1 MADLP
6 RYGTQTPR
14 VSVADIGVHR
24 MRGLEDAGFAALQ
37 GSKSAAD
44 VSEYFMR
51 QVERAN
57 IQEAEQNGAVVARD
71 DQGNLAPINL
81 RNSSS
86 PASVAFN
93 NAQRQ
98 AWTAAAAADA
108 AAQFKA
114 YAQRSINPVD
124 EQGKPMASNI
134 DPIQSFDTQ
143 ASNYIAAAVKDRK
156 MPDDVRS
163 SLVTRIGQIAAEH
176 RTWVVDQVHNRNV
189 LQITSQLE
197 ADQNRIIGEAI
208 VHARNGN
215 SPAAERSRNDF
226 AAAVQGIA
234 DIDPR
239 FGAAKQQ
246 AALNTFDAAVY
257 FSGVERKALAA
268 YQGAAG
274 FRESGMG
281 RAAGLRVVDAAMNDG
296 IAKFGPDL
304 ANAWMSKINAKIQL
318 EASVR
323 DSVDAINMRRQEEAF
338 FAASIN
344 LSGPVLAALKGNGEN
359 PQTVLHEQGRLIY
372 EQFKSNPQLAR
383 LFQNRFIQTYNERTM
398 DWSPSVLG
406 AAQGQSEWFSSIKA
420 AVASGDID
428 PQSVVPMMLNEF
440 EKGTLPFDP
449 KFDAVVR
456 TYASNAEVTEINKD
470 RAEARAEDREFQR
483 NAKANAREILTNIR
497 KENEKNEKRMLAV
510 NLVRDTLEG
519 RNNPLSANSEAAKA
533 LDVVWSGWEA
543 KPETHAPMMVEMMLR
558 GGGMS
563 AQVLED
569 LRGLIKAPTEGM
581 LRKYGPMLGL
591 MMNSPDI
598 KSALVD
604 TQFASA
610 EDRAKLT
617 RLWGE
622 MQQHIVNMQD
632 AGADQARLS
641 VEKKRFNAELRDI
654 GKSWADSAIK
664 GPQVRAAVPNFD
676 GQVAAAGAKA
686 VSELSSIG
694 VDALDGWLGLSQ
706 TPGRAVFGGYEG
718 SVKPFQTGYNLSQ
731 SSKVVQS
738 AVEGLSLLFGGN
750 PFSGFDVAAGL
761 PIIGW
766 AFETAPVTMNP
777 VDKARLAS
785 EVSSRALEMGGDI
798 NGAAANAKRAWQG
811 SGYRPSFYS
820 GANNAQAFNPNAK
833 YVAEWTLH
841 PIDGGPGG
849 PMVARSVLAPLADR
863 AIQNGFKFADETV
876 TNGIQAVSK
885 PGLWKVSFDS
895 FGSVEK
901 DGKKIDGRSYDVR
914 VLADTGK
921 GEKTLVP
928 IGKVFVPNI
937 SDAQLQSIR
946 SNAELEAK
954 AIIDERNKNQPE
966 PSASV
971 LRGMTREQWIRQ
983 IQDPFR
989 MATVA
994 DGRPLSAPPMSD
1006 QEFAATRPSGT
1017 NYNEVKM
1024 LAKWLE
1030 IGQILS
1036 LARSGTVS
1044 SP

>member
-14 VSVADIGVHR
+14 VNVADIGVHR

-51 QVERAN
+51 QVERSN

-71 DQGNLAPINL
+71 DYGNLAPINL
-81 RNSSS
+81 RSSSS

-98 AWTAAAAADA
+98 AWTSAATADA
-108 AAQFKA
+108 AAQFKT
-114 YAQRSINPVD
+114 YAHRSINPVD
-124 EQGKPMASNI
+124 DQGKPMASNI
-134 DPIQSFDTQ
+134 DPIQFFDTQ

-163 SLVTRIGQIAAEH
+163 GLVTRIGQIAAEH
-176 RTWVVDQVHNRNV
+176 RTWVVDQVHQRNV
-189 LQITSQLE
+189 LQIGSQLE

-215 SPAAERSRNDF
+215 SAAAERSRSDF

-234 DIDPR
+234 DINPA
-239 FGAAKQQ
+239 FGADRQQ
-246 AALNTFDAAVY
+246 AALRTFDAAVY
-257 FSGVERKALAA
+257 FSDVERKALAA
-268 YQGAAG
+268 FNSGAG

-281 RAAGLRVVDAAMNDG
+281 RAAGLRAVDAAMNDG
-296 IAKFGPDL
+296 IAKFGPEL

-318 EASVR
+318 ESSVR
-323 DSVDAINMRRQEEAF
+323 DSVDAITMRRQEEAF
-338 FAASIN
+338 LAASIK
-344 LSGPVLAALKGNGEN
+344 LSEPVLAALKGNGEN
-359 PQTVLHEQGRLIY
+359 PQTVLQEQGRLVF
-372 EQFKSNPQLAR
+372 EQFKGNPQLAR
-383 LFQNRFIQTYNERTM
+383 LFQNRFIQSYNERTM
-398 DWSPSVLG
+398 DWNPSVLG
-406 AAQGQSEWFSSIKA
+406 ANQSQSEWFSSMKA
-420 AVASGDID
+420 AVARGDID

-440 EKGTLPFDP
+440 EKGALPFDP
-449 KFDAVVR
+449 KFDATVR
-456 TYASNAEVTEINKD
+456 SYASSAEVAYINKD
-470 RAEARAEDREFQR
+470 LAEARAEDRGFQS
-483 NAKANAREILTNIR
+483 KANAHAKELLANIR
-497 KENEKNEKRMLAV
+497 KADEANEKRVRAF
-510 NLVRDTLEG
+510 NLVRDTFEG

-533 LDVVWSGWEA
+533 LDEVWNHWEA
-543 KPETHAPMMVEMMLR
+543 KPETHAPLMLEMMLR

-563 AQVLED
+563 AQIKED
-569 LRGLIKAPTEGM
+569 LRGLIKTPTEGM
-581 LRKYGPMLGL
+581 LRKYGPMLGY
-591 MMNSPDI
+591 MMSNTALRST
-598 KSALVD
+598 LVD
-604 TQFASA
+604 REFASA
-610 EDRAKLT
+610 DERMKLD
-617 RLWGE
+617 RLWSE
-622 MQQHIVNMQD
+622 MQQHVVNTQQ
-632 AGADQARLS
+632 AGADQTRLD
-641 VEKKRFNAELRDI
+641 VEKRRFNAALNDI
-654 GKSWADSAIK
+654 GKSWADSAIS
-664 GPQVRAAVPNFD
+664 GPQVRAKVQNFD
-676 GQVAAAGAKA
+676 GQVAAASGKA
-686 VSELSSIG
+686 ISELSSIG

-718 SVKPFQTGYNLSQ
+718 SVKPFQAGYNLSQ

-738 AVEGLSLLFGGN
+738 AVEGLSLLFGDN
-750 PFSGFDVAAGL
+750 PFSGFNAAAGL

-777 VDKARLAS
+777 VDKARLGA

-798 NGAAANAKRAWQG
+798 EGAAANAKRAWGG
-811 SGYRPSFYS
+811 SGYSPSFYS

-833 YVAEWTLH
+833 YVAEWALH

-849 PMVARSVLAPLADR
+849 PMIARSVLAPLAER
-863 AIQNGFKFADETV
+863 AIKNGFKFADETV

-901 DGKKIDGRSYDVR
+901 DGKKIEGRSYDVR

-937 SDAQLQSIR
+937 SKAQLDGIR
-946 SNAELEAK
+946 SDAELEAR
-954 AIIDERNKNQPE
+954 AIIDERNKRQPE
-966 PSASV
+966 PPANV
-971 LRGMTREQWIRQ
+971 LRGMTREQFIRQ
-983 IQDPFR
+983 SQDPFR
-989 MATVA
+989 LATGA
-994 DGRPLSAPPMSD
+994 DGKPLSD
-1006 QEFAATRPSGT
+1006 QDFAATRPSGT

-1030 IGQILS
+1030 IGQILN